1 MVSCPSIHHAKL
13 FGLQKIYMLFFL
25 PWSLQTDA
33 QGVTS
38 APVPVETPT
47 EPEPAVV
54 SNDTVEEDIDELLKD
69 L

>member
-1 MVSCPSIHHAKL
+1 
-13 FGLQKIYMLFFL
+13 MLNEHYYCRAED
-25 PWSLQTDA
+25 PA
-33 QGVTS
+33 PVATS

>member
-1 MVSCPSIHHAKL
+1 MFNEHYYCR
-13 FGLQKIYMLFFL
+13 
-25 PWSLQTDA
+25 TDEPA
-33 QGVTS
+33 PTPTTS
-38 APVPVETPT
+38 APVPSETPT

>member
-1 MVSCPSIHHAKL
+1 MMSLKH
-13 FGLQKIYMLFFL
+13 MLNEHYYCRTEEEEAA
-25 PWSLQTDA
+25 P
-33 QGVTS
+33 VTS
-38 APVPVETPT
+38 APIPVVETPA